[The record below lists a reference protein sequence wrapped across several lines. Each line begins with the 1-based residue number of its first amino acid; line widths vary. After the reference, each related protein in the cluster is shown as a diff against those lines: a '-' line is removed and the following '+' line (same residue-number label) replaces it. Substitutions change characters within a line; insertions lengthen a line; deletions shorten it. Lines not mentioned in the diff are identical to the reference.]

1 MSRFSQVLLQ
11 STPFLII
18 RFPIFVG
25 GMNAFFHTGEIP
37 GADNNSFQIKI
48 QNCLSKRP
56 DGTRKRKRRN

>member
-48 QNCLSKRP
+48 SKII
-56 DGTRKRKRRN
+56 TRIV